1 MTSERINSRAAPK
14 GYQPKKHRRWP
25 TRIVVALVSLGGM
38 LGLWQFVAHE
48 PAAAAQSTPS
58 FQDAEQQLQLGA
70 PNNDGST
77 GTPSFQNAPGV
88 PNVQSGAS

>member
-1 MTSERINSRAAPK
+1 MTLQRNNSRAAPK

-38 LGLWQFVAHE
+38 LGVWQFVAHE

-58 FQDAEQQLQLGA
+58 FQDAEQQLQLGS
-70 PNNDGST
+70 PNDSSSA